1 MIIIVPQKF
10 DVIIDQKRKIKCII
24 DQKKGAYMS
33 KRHSQLTKAK
43 KNKNDEFF
51 TQIEDIEKELK
62 NYWGG

>member
-1 MIIIVPQKF
+1 
-10 DVIIDQKRKIKCII
+10 
-24 DQKKGAYMS
+24 MS

-62 NYWGG
+62 NYWGGRE